1 MILIRYM
8 ILIKEDKSI
17 IKLSIIIPTLNES
30 KRLPLLLSDLSEI
43 NNKSEILIIDS
54 TSKDKTREIAFI
66 NGTRFYKVNKK
77 NRGLQ
82 LNYGAQKAQ
91 GEWLLFIHAD
101 SRLKLNWSRKI
112 EDILKR
118 DSNFIYYFNFK
129 VNNKSFTYRFLEFF
143 VNLRCFLFKTPYGDQ
158 GLLISKKNFKTYGGF
173 KTIPL
178 MEDFDFISR
187 INKKNL
193 RSLKTPIF
201 TSSRKWDEINFVWQS
216 LKNWHLRRLM
226 LKGVSINRIYKNYY
240 KIQK

>member
-1 MILIRYM
+1 LIQYTILIR
-8 ILIKEDKSI
+8 EDKSI
-17 IKLSIIIPTLNES
+17 SKLSIIIPTLNES
-30 KRLPLLLSDLSEI
+30 KNLPLLLSDLSEI

-54 TSKDKTREIAFI
+54 SSKDKTRDIALI
-66 NGTRFYKVNKK
+66 NGIRFYKIFKK

-82 LNYGAQKAQ
+82 LNYGAKKAK
-91 GEWLLFIHAD
+91 GEWFLFIHAD
-101 SRLKLNWSRKI
+101 SRLKFNWSRKI
-112 EDILKR
+112 VDILKR
-118 DSNFIYYFNFK
+118 DSNLIYYFNFK

-158 GLLISKKNFKTYGGF
+158 GLLISKEHFKTLGGY

-201 TSSRKWDEINFVWQS
+201 TSSRKWDEVNFVWQS
-216 LKNWHLRRLM
+216 LKNWQLRRLM
-226 LKGVSINRIYKNYY
+226 QKGFSIKRIYKKYY
-240 KIQK
+240 K

>member
-1 MILIRYM
+1 M

-66 NGTRFYKVNKK
+66 NGARFYKVNKK

>member
-1 MILIRYM
+1 MILR
-8 ILIKEDKSI
+8 KEDKSI
-17 IKLSIIIPTLNES
+17 IKISVIIPTLNES

-54 TSKDKTREIAFI
+54 TSKDKTKDIAFI

-118 DSNFIYYFNFK
+118 ESNFIYYFNFK

>member
-1 MILIRYM
+1 M
-8 ILIKEDKSI
+8 ILIKEDKLI
-17 IKLSIIIPTLNES
+17 TRISIIIPTLNES
-30 KRLPLLLSDLSEI
+30 NNLPLLLSDLSEI
-43 NNKSEILIIDS
+43 NNISEILIIDS
-54 TSKDKTREIAFI
+54 TSTDKTKDIALI
-66 NGTRFYKVNKK
+66 NGTRFYKINKN

-82 LNYGAQKAQ
+82 LNYGAEKAK

-101 SRLKLNWSRKI
+101 SRLKFNWSRKVM
-112 EDILKR
+112 DISKT

-158 GLLISKKNFKTYGGF
+158 GLLISKENFQKQGGY

-193 RSLKTPIF
+193 RSLKTPIL
-201 TSSRKWDEINFVWQS
+201 TSSRKWDEINFVRQS
-216 LKNWHLRRLM
+216 LKNWYLRRLF
-226 LKGVSINRIYKNYY
+226 LSGCSIDRIYKKYY
-240 KIQK
+240 KIRK

>member
-1 MILIRYM
+1 M
-8 ILIKEDKSI
+8 ILIKEDNE
-17 IKLSIIIPTLNES
+17 IKRLSIIIPTLNES
-30 KRLPLLLSDLSEI
+30 NNLPFLLSDLSEI
-43 NNKSEILIIDS
+43 NSQSEILIIDS
-54 TSKDKTREIAFI
+54 TSTDKTKDIALI
-66 NGTRFYKVNKK
+66 NGTRFYKINKN

-82 LNYGAQKAQ
+82 LNYGAKKAK
-91 GEWLLFIHAD
+91 GDWLLFIHAD
-101 SRLKLNWSRKI
+101 SRLKFNWSRKVK
-112 EDILKR
+112 DISKR
-118 DSNFIYYFNFK
+118 DSTFIYYFNFK

>member
-1 MILIRYM
+1 M

-54 TSKDKTREIAFI
+54 NSKDKTRDIAFI

-173 KTIPL
+173 KKIPL

-201 TSSRKWDEINFVWQS
+201 TSSRKWEEINFVWQS

>member
-1 MILIRYM
+1 M

-54 TSKDKTREIAFI
+54 TSKDKTRDIAFI

-82 LNYGAQKAQ
+82 LNYGAQKAK

-112 EDILKR
+112 IDILKK
-118 DSNFIYYFNFK
+118 DSNLIYYFNFK
-129 VNNKSFTYRFLEFF
+129 VNNKAFAYRFLEFF

-158 GLLISKKNFKTYGGF
+158 GL
-173 KTIPL
+173 
-178 MEDFDFISR
+178 
-187 INKKNL
+187 
-193 RSLKTPIF
+193 F
-201 TSSRKWDEINFVWQS
+201 TVSYT
-216 LKNWHLRRLM
+216 HLTLPTNHP
-226 LKGVSINRIYKNYY
+226 V
-240 KIQK
+240 

>member
-1 MILIRYM
+1 M

-82 LNYGAQKAQ
+82 LNYGAQKAK

>member
-1 MILIRYM
+1 M
-8 ILIKEDKSI
+8 ILIKEDKLI
-17 IKLSIIIPTLNES
+17 TRISIIIPTLNES
-30 KRLPLLLSDLSEI
+30 NNLPLLLSDLSEI
-43 NNKSEILIIDS
+43 NNISEILIIDS
-54 TSKDKTREIAFI
+54 TSTDKTKDIALI
-66 NGTRFYKVNKK
+66 NGTKFYKLNKN

-82 LNYGAQKAQ
+82 LNYGAEKAK

-101 SRLKLNWSRKI
+101 SRLKFNWSIKVMEI
-112 EDILKR
+112 SKR
-118 DSNFIYYFNFK
+118 DSNFIYYFKFK
-129 VNNKSFTYRFLEFF
+129 VNNKIFTFRFLEFF

-158 GLLISKKNFKTYGGF
+158 GLLISKENFKTYGGY

>member
-1 MILIRYM
+1 M

-54 TSKDKTREIAFI
+54 TSKDKTRDIAFI
-66 NGTRFYKVNKK
+66 NGARFYKVNKK

-158 GLLISKKNFKTYGGF
+158 GLLISKKNFKTSGGF